1 MVRKIQDIAA
11 ERDDVV
17 EQVAQY
23 QDENDALKR
32 EKDRLYLENCDVN
45 EAKTEVENTL
55 LGCLAKK
62 YKFLTWHKPKNYEK
76 WRVMTSW

>member
-62 YKFLTWHKPKNYEK
+62 YKFLT
-76 WRVMTSW
+76 